1 MTDVEASVGA
11 MLGTFVGD
19 ALGMPVEGW
28 PADRIRREHGRV
40 DTMLDARLGAGTY
53 TDDTQ
58 LMIAVGEALREAG
71 GIDRQAIADR
81 ILDLHDP
88 DRGYGQGTTQVL
100 DRWRQGVPV
109 EKASRQVF
117 DGGSYGNGGA
127 MRVASVAV
135 AYHRDVDALVEAT
148 RVATEVTHA
157 HPLGVSGAQ
166 LQARAIV
173 EAMRA
178 DPADLDV
185 DGYLQAC
192 LDGVDAGL
200 DLDATWPDRI
210 ETVRDLVRRDPD
222 TREVVDELGH
232 DSRVFR
238 SVPTAI
244 HGALS
249 RRDSFADAT
258 SHAVGLG
265 GDADTIGAMT
275 GAIAGALHGA
285 GAVPDDWRD
294 ALENGERGRDHVVE
308 LARDLHGMDPA
319 EPA

>member
-1 MTDVEASVGA
+1 MVEDSVSA
-11 MLGTFVGD
+11 MVGTFAGD

-28 PADRIRREHGRV
+28 PPDRIQRQHGVV
-40 DTMLDARLGAGTY
+40 DGMLDARLGAGTY

-58 LMIAVGEALREAG
+58 LMIAVGEALLEEG
-71 GIDRQAIADR
+71 DVDRQAIADR

-100 DRWRQGVPV
+100 DLWRQGVPV
-109 EKASRQVF
+109 EEASRRVF

-127 MRVASVAV
+127 MRVASLAV
-135 AYHRDVDALVEAT
+135 AYRSDGDALREAT

-166 LQARAIV
+166 LQARAV
-173 EAMRA
+173 AEAIGR
-178 DPADLDV
+178 DPTGLDV
-185 DGYLQAC
+185 DDYLQAC

-200 DLDATWPDRI
+200 DMDATWPDRI
-210 ETVRDLVRRDPD
+210 ETVRDLLRRDPG

-238 SVPTAI
+238 SVPTAVYA
-244 HGALS
+244 ALA
-249 RRDSFADAT
+249 RHESFADAI
-258 SHAVGLG
+258 SYAVSLG

-275 GAIAGALHGA
+275 GAIAGGLHGVD
-285 GAVPDDWRD
+285 AVPDDWWD
-294 ALENGERGRDHVVE
+294 ALEDGERGRGHVVE
-308 LARDLHGMDPA
+308 LARDLHALDPELLA
-319 EPA
+319 